1 MFKMKGMYD
10 EDWCESDDDE
20 TMDDKID
27 EIRGTIDKGDCL
39 WCHKHNGMKY
49 HPEGY
54 FFCDAC
60 EMMCDEDTYYMW
72 HLGYDVTATDGDNEY
87 LL

>member
-1 MFKMKGMYD
+1 MFKTKGMYD
-10 EDWCESDDDE
+10 EDWCESDDDK
-20 TMDDKID
+20 TMDDEID

-49 HPEGY
+49 DPQGF
-54 FFCDAC
+54 FFCDSC
-60 EMMCDEDTYYMW
+60 NMMCEEDTYYMW
-72 HLGYDVTATDGDNEY
+72 YLGYDVTATDGDDEY